1 MQRSKN
7 TPELPPGI
15 AVLVIAAALAANI
28 GLNAANNA
36 LSLPFFFDSI
46 GTAVVAATVGLV
58 PGLVVAIGTNALIE
72 VLNGF
77 PWIHLPFAVCGMA
90 TAVIIW
96 AFVRK
101 NAFGNIG
108 TVLLVSLLVA
118 FANSILGGVIAS
130 FVYGG
135 VTGVGV
141 DYLVTGLVAAGQS
154 IVSAAFWARLPA
166 NLFDKTIAVLAAYG
180 AHRYLARATAT
191 SHPDRPGISA
201 NTR

>member
-7 TPELPPGI
+7 TPKLPPGI
-15 AVLVIAAALAANI
+15 AVLVIAAALAVNV

-46 GTAVVAATVGLV
+46 GTAIVAATIGLV
-58 PGLVVAIGTNALIE
+58 PGFIVAVGTNALIE
-72 VLNGF
+72 ILHGF

-90 TAVIIW
+90 TAVIVW

-101 NAFGNIG
+101 DAFGNIG

-118 FANSILGGVIAS
+118 LANSILGGIIAS

-154 IVSAAFWARLPA
+154 IVSATFWARLPA
-166 NLFDKTIAVLAAYG
+166 NLFDKTLAVLAAYG
-180 AHRYLARATAT
+180 VHRYLARTPPASRLDRHGT
-191 SHPDRPGISA
+191 SSNA
-201 NTR
+201 Y